1 MLMLHDIIH
10 DLEPSERFQYAQLL
24 AHLACADSNISRV
37 EMAFYEQRLGAT
49 LLSPERKQ
57 QLREKMH
64 QPLNLDVHLKKMEPR
79 TIKLA
84 LRDICLMTM
93 VDREIDDL
101 ERAILNKVATA
112 AGLSKQYVDRLL
124 QWTVKGFH
132 WMQEGYDVLDI

>member
-24 AHLACADSNISRV
+24 AHLASADSSISRA

-57 QLREKMH
+57 QLRDKMH
-64 QPLNLDVHLKKMEPR
+64 ESLNLDSHLKKMEPR

-93 VDREIDDL
+93 VDRDIDDS
-101 ERAILNKVATA
+101 EREILNKVATA

-124 QWTVKGFH
+124 QWVVKGFH

>member
-1 MLMLHDIIH
+1 MLHDIIH

-24 AHLACADSNISRV
+24 AHLASADNNISRV

-57 QLREKMH
+57 QLREGMH
-64 QPLNLDVHLKKMEPR
+64 KSLNLDAHLKKMEPR

-93 VDREIDDL
+93 VDRDVDDS
-101 ERAILNKVATA
+101 ERDILNKVAAA
-112 AGLSKQYVDRLL
+112 AGLSTQYVDRLL
-124 QWTVKGFH
+124 QWVIKGFH

>member
-1 MLMLHDIIH
+1 
-10 DLEPSERFQYAQLL
+10 
-24 AHLACADSNISRV
+24 
-37 EMAFYEQRLGAT
+37 MAFYEQRLGAT
-49 LLSPERKQ
+49 LLSPERKK

-124 QWTVKGFH
+124 QWVVKGFH